1 MNRTQCQ
8 SALFVFCLTRGSAGD
23 SNALR
28 QISLTA
34 VVRKWALKLVEK
46 LIASQRTGYVPNL
59 KVADTSSSP
68 YGKFERLTFECQ
80 DVCSEASAPVALW
93 ALLLFLLIMFIPA
106 RVLMPRLS
114 IAAREVIE
122 TWLILPVVICLSQ
135 RLSHAC
141 LSISFYT
148 AKLRMAH

>member
-1 MNRTQCQ
+1 MNCTQCQ

-106 RVLMPRLS
+106 RVLSPPRGGLPPPPREEHEAFVSLYTSAEEAAGNTLS
-114 IAAREVIE
+114 QGPAQ
-122 TWLILPVVICLSQ
+122 ILPS
-135 RLSHAC
+135 
-141 LSISFYT
+141 
-148 AKLRMAH
+148 